1 MSADEQRSLKR
12 FDIENK
18 LPSGFHELSKEEQ
31 RDVTKK
37 LQAQDIEIRG
47 ELLRKVGK
55 SKVAEH
61 DLAVGID
68 AVQRLDHERKIYS
81 KRMKGETGSGTYD
94 LHIRGGDTKFIVPV
108 LVVIGVI
115 ILGVILIMA
124 MK

>member
-1 MSADEQRSLKR
+1 MSDDEQPSLKR

-31 RDVTKK
+31 RDVIKK

-124 MK
+124 LK

>member
-115 ILGVILIMA
+115 ILGIILIMA